1 MLDSDLTK
9 IREQVARVG
18 GRIQPLLLPCEGIAK
33 RNAFAHIWLG
43 VKTRFSEEWRD
54 RARAE
59 DVAAFVDWIDAHP
72 NADYEE
78 YAGSVVLSDM
88 KTADSREEPTLFGPE
103 HSATAPE

>member
-1 MLDSDLTK
+1 MLDSDLTN

-43 VKTRFSEEWRD
+43 VKTRFTQEWRD

-59 DVAAFVDWIDAHP
+59 DVTAFIDWMDSHP
-72 NADYEE
+72 NSDYDE
-78 YAGSVVLSDM
+78 YTGSITLGDR
-88 KTADSREEPTLFGPE
+88 KTPHSTEEPTLFGP
-103 HSATAPE
+103 